1 MTNDVEKICVKRVTL
16 FGKNYLKTSDN
27 VLYDPKTK
35 KEVGTYDP
43 KMNIICEIVY
53 DDEDE
58 QEDNE
63 SGRVSRSWG
72 RLYLC
77 RDLKVIAARKWR
89 DALVHGALL
98 KEKRDVTLST
108 FSSTT
113 PCPTWTGYYY
123 WQMRDKARIR
133 ARIIARGSDI
143 ITTENDDDGDDDIDC
158 KAEPDPYSDFV
169 FPVFQDG
176 WFI

>member
-16 FGKNYLKTSDN
+16 FGKIYLKTSDN

-77 RDLKVIAARKWR
+77 RELKVITARKWR
-89 DALVHGALL
+89 YTLLQLKRLREKISEETAEYMTRRVKTTGTKCALS
-98 KEKRDVTLST
+98 VT
-108 FSSTT
+108 
-113 PCPTWTGYYY
+113 
-123 WQMRDKARIR
+123 DK
-133 ARIIARGSDI
+133 DK
-143 ITTENDDDGDDDIDC
+143 C
-158 KAEPDPYSDFV
+158 DPYNDFV
-169 FPVFQDG
+169 FPVFQDDG
-176 WFI
+176 FM